1 MDMYGMTAKLAELY
15 SCLQDDI
22 SREIFWARL
31 QADIEWSLPD
41 EVALAGLRK
50 LATLQKHHVN
60 LILYGTRVTGRN
72 IAIKLLGNG
81 IDFYGFCGRRY
92 SDFPNGLMGKPVV
105 SPEWLVK
112 NGRDMFVIVAASST
126 YGSREQIL
134 SYLRERRF
142 PEGHIVTEHDVL
154 MGKCITSQYFEFP
167 KLYRR
172 GTAFVDAG
180 CFDGE
185 TSMEFARWCENN
197 YSKIYA
203 FEPDPVNYER
213 AGQRLRQSG
222 LHDVELLE
230 AGLSDGNAETDFYA
244 MSDQDARIL
253 PTSESTEELRRYIT
267 GRIVEDERRQKV
279 RKVRTVSLDK
289 VVGDE
294 KVGFIKMDIEGAE
307 LSALHGAAHIIV
319 RDRPLLAISVY
330 HKAGDMPEIM
340 DYCKQLVPDYR
351 FWLRQYHA
359 LYETV
364 LYASAEPL

>member
-1 MDMYGMTAKLAELY
+1 MDMYGMTVKLTKLY

-22 SREIFWARL
+22 SKEIFWAR
-31 QADIEWSLPD
+31 QRTDVEWSLPS
-41 EVALAGLRK
+41 ETAMVGIRRLAELRK
-50 LATLQKHHVN
+50 HSAN

-72 IAIKLLGNG
+72 MAVELLGSG

-105 SPEWLVK
+105 SPEWLVE
-112 NGRDMFVIVAASST
+112 NARDMFVIVAASST
-126 YGSREQIL
+126 YGSRDEIL
-134 SYLRERRF
+134 SYLREHRF
-142 PEGHIVTEHDVL
+142 PEGHIVSEYDVL
-154 MGKCITSQYFEFP
+154 TRKCLTAQYFEFP
-167 KLYRR
+167 NLYRR

-203 FEPDPVNYER
+203 FEPDPVNCER
-213 AGQRLRQSG
+213 ARRRLQESG

-230 AGLSDGNAETDFYA
+230 SGLSCETAEADFYA
-244 MSDQDARIL
+244 IADQGARIL

-267 GRIVEDERRQKV
+267 GRVVEDERRQNV

-289 VVGDE
+289 AVGDE
-294 KVGFIKMDIEGAE
+294 TVGFIKMDIKGAE
-307 LSALHGAAHIIV
+307 LDALHGAEKTIV

-330 HKAGDMPEIM
+330 HKAGDMLAIM
-340 DYCKQLVPDYR
+340 DYCKRLVPEYR
-351 FWLRQYHA
+351 FWLRQYHV
-359 LYETV
+359 LYDTV
-364 LYASAEPL
+364 LYASI